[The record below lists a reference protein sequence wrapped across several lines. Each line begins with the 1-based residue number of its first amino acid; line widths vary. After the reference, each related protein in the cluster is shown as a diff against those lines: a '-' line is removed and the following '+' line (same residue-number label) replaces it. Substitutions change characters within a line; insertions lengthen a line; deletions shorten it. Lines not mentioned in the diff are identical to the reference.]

1 MDRSL
6 SVRGELRIEATWDLP
21 GLVSE
26 RGSAPPH
33 EPQFLQLGLEM
44 KGWDQTTPFCD
55 SVPECKGRSPDRL
68 RIFLLSLSHSTLAL
82 INPKGSHICRAK
94 LTVL

>member
-1 MDRSL
+1 MSGESSEVRPPGICLVWSL
-6 SVRGELRIEATWDLP
+6 NMGQHLP
-21 GLVSE
+21 TSP
-26 RGSAPPH
+26 S
-33 EPQFLQLGLEM
+33 FSSCEM

-68 RIFLLSLSHSTLAL
+68 RIFLLSLSHSTLPL